1 MRLFIAAP
9 LAPEIREAL
18 CANLARVRAALSRMP
33 IKWVPPENLH
43 LTFRFL
49 GETPESDLDALTKRL
64 RGVCLSFPPM
74 EVRVAGLGCF
84 PAPTAPKVIWVGLQS
99 APRLLKLHDAIQKAT
114 AEFGVKEKPG
124 FAARRTPF
132 TPHLTVGRV
141 KDISAAER
149 QQLGRELSRQTVGDV
164 GGWRIEHVTLME
176 SELSAAGSRY
186 RELAAIPLLSP

>member
-18 CANLARVRAALSRMP
+18 CTNLTRVRAGLSRMP

-49 GETPESDLDALTKRL
+49 GETPQSDVDALTKRL
-64 RGVCLSFPPM
+64 RGVCLSWAPI

-84 PAPTAPKVIWVGLQS
+84 PAPSAPKVIWVGLQS
-99 APRLLKLHDAIQKAT
+99 APRLLNLHDAIQKAT
-114 AEFGVKEKPG
+114 AEFGVREKPG
-124 FAARRTPF
+124 FAVRRTPF

-141 KDISAAER
+141 KDVSAAER
-149 QQLGRELSRQTVGDV
+149 RELGRELSRQTLGDV
-164 GGWRIEHVTLME
+164 GGWRIERVTLME

-186 RELAAIPLLSP
+186 RELAGIPLLSQ

>member
-9 LAPEIREAL
+9 LAPAIREAL
-18 CANLARVRAALSRMP
+18 RANLARVQAGLSRMP

-49 GETPESDLDALTKRL
+49 GETPENDVDGLTQRL
-64 RGVCLSFPPM
+64 RGVCLSFAPI
-74 EVRVAGLGCF
+74 EVRVGGLGCF
-84 PAPTAPKVIWVGLQS
+84 PAVSAPKVIWVGLQG
-99 APRLLKLHDAIQKAT
+99 APRLSTLHDAIQKAT

-124 FAARRTPF
+124 VAVRRTPF

-141 KDISAAER
+141 KDVSAAER
-149 QQLGRELSRQTVGDV
+149 RQLGCELSRQTLGEV

-176 SELSAAGSRY
+176 SVLSAGGPRY
-186 RELAAIPLLSP
+186 REIAENQLLSQ